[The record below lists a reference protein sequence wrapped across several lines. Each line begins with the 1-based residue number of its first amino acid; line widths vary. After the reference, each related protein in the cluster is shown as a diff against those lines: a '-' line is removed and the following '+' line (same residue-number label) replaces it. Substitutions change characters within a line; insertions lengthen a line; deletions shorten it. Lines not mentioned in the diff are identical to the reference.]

1 MRVMGSGR
9 DVDHRPPS
17 LAEVKESEG
26 EYSYT
31 STPLLGL
38 RSLF

>member
-1 MRVMGSGR
+1 
-9 DVDHRPPS
+9 
-17 LAEVKESEG
+17 LASFDTDYIGLHGQQNVQ

-38 RSLF
+38 RGLF